1 MLDRHT
7 GKEIYANLDIKDLQ
21 RIDGK
26 PCAGGNSSV
35 NSDVEIELG
44 RQILKAHVNQNKY
57 FRFRGRAV
65 KPAVNPELRA
75 RGCLSQKLATAASPQ
90 R

>member
-1 MLDRHT
+1 M
-7 GKEIYANLDIKDLQ
+7 
-21 RIDGK
+21 
-26 PCAGGNSSV
+26 

-90 R
+90 RWTVSLPACSVSSVVSGLFVVS